1 MNTDSS
7 KQNKLSLILIFV
19 LFCGPLVGAWWLHS
33 QNTIV
38 EARGKT
44 NHGQLILPP
53 RPVSNLA
60 LIDPLSVDSNK
71 KQLHGKWSL
80 FVIAEGACD
89 DECVANLYRMR
100 QLRQAMGK
108 HTARLQ
114 RVVLFTQPEQN
125 DFNSLLENYP
135 GQMRVDIEN
144 LDLQSL
150 ISKFSLPEYAK
161 PAISGRLYIVDPLG
175 NLMMSYAF
183 DANPIGIIKDLN
195 KLLRASKIG

>member
-1 MNTDSS
+1 MNTDSG
-7 KQNKLSLILIFV
+7 KQNNLTLILIFV
-19 LFCGPLVGAWWLHS
+19 LFCGPLAGAWWLHS
-33 QNTIV
+33 QNTII

-53 RPVSNLA
+53 RPISNLA
-60 LIDPLSVDSNK
+60 LIDPLSMDSNK

-89 DECVANLYRMR
+89 DVCVANLYRMR
-100 QLRQAMGK
+100 QLRLAMGK
-108 HTARLQ
+108 HTGRVQ
-114 RVVLFTQPEQN
+114 RVVLFIQPEQN
-125 DFNSLLENYP
+125 NFDKVFENYP

-150 ISKFSLPEYAK
+150 LSQFSLPEFDA
-161 PAISGRLYIVDPLG
+161 PAISGRLYIIDPLG

-183 DANPIGIIKDLN
+183 DANPSGIIKDLN
-195 KLLRASKIG
+195 KLLRASKVG